1 MDWTSF
7 GLSSLAVFALMF
19 VVGFCISLVSSTMQC
34 GKTNLSE
41 SALEGLE
48 WGAVPSAVYILAS
61 VVPIVRQ
68 SFKIYGSSI
77 IAVGFLMMLSTWPM
91 TVVVVNNTERAVCV
105 PSTSEMTTFKTKLLA
120 ELKQKQEA
128 EERNKNASVLKK

>member
-48 WGAVPSAVYILAS
+48 WGAVPSAVYILA
-61 VVPIVRQ
+61 
-68 SFKIYGSSI
+68 
-77 IAVGFLMMLSTWPM
+77 
-91 TVVVVNNTERAVCV
+91 
-105 PSTSEMTTFKTKLLA
+105 
-120 ELKQKQEA
+120 
-128 EERNKNASVLKK
+128 